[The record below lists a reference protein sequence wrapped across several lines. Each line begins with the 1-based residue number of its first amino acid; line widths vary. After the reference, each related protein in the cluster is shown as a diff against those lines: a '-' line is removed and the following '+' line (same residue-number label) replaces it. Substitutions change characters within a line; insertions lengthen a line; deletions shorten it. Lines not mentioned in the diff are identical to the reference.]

1 MCFLIESDD
10 LLEKYKAIW
19 EKVRRDIK
27 KELDRESVCNRKLL
41 KTKIKSHGD
50 EVAYFMIKNS
60 QGRPKS

>member
-19 EKVRRDIK
+19 ENVRRDIK
-27 KELDRESVCNRKLL
+27 KELDRESICSRELL

-50 EVAYFMIKNS
+50 EVADFMIKNS
-60 QGRPKS
+60 

>member
-19 EKVRRDIK
+19 KNVRRDIK
-27 KELDRESVCNRKLL
+27 KELDRESICNRELL

-50 EVAYFMIKNS
+50 EVADFMIKNS
-60 QGRPKS
+60 